1 MGTQSPS
8 HVQTLAAATLFT
20 ALVDDAALFP
30 PQEAAMADALRWHAI
45 HRASPLGFL
54 QGPFVV
60 SARRVRELLAARGKT
75 GGPLRLSIVVD
86 YLDHRES
93 TVEAAA
99 ALAEAQDPEV
109 TVAMVE
115 MRCPSAEV
123 AASDLRRA
131 CEALGV
137 FRADAEQLHV
147 YLESSRMLAS
157 GDEPALLASVVAA
170 LRSIVPMDVGAKLR
184 CGGVTRDAL
193 PSNAIVAGFI
203 TAMRDHG
210 VPWKAT
216 AGLHHPVCGVYGG
229 TTMHGFLNVLAA
241 TLMACER
248 TAPDDQLVAVL
259 GDTCGDSF
267 RLRNGC
273 FMWRDH
279 EFDMAAVARARQGAL
294 RSFGSCSFEEPA
306 NGLRELG
313 LLP

>member
-1 MGTQSPS
+1 
-8 HVQTLAAATLFT
+8 
-20 ALVDDAALFP
+20 
-30 PQEAAMADALRWHAI
+30 MADALRWHGI

-75 GGPLRLSIVVD
+75 AGPVKLSIVVD

-93 TVEAAA
+93 IVEAAA
-99 ALAEAQDPEV
+99 ALAEAQDPDV

-115 MRCPSAEV
+115 MHCPSAAV
-123 AASDLRRA
+123 AASDLRRV
-131 CEALGV
+131 CEALRA

-147 YLESSRMLAS
+147 FLESSRMLAS
-157 GDEPALLASVVAA
+157 GDEPILLASAVAA
-170 LRSIVPMDVGAKLR
+170 LRSVVPMDVGAKLR
-184 CGGVTRDAL
+184 CGGITRDAL
-193 PSNAIVAGFI
+193 PSNAIIARFI
-203 TAMRDHG
+203 TAMRDHD

-229 TTMHGFLNVLAA
+229 ATMHGFLNVLAA

-248 TAPDDQLVAVL
+248 TVPDDQLVAVL
-259 GDTCGDSF
+259 GDACRDSF
-267 RLRNGC
+267 RLSNGC

-279 EFDMAAVARARQGAL
+279 GFDMAAVTRTRHGAL

-306 NGLRELG
+306 DGLRELG